1 MDEIKSAFER
11 AMERVG
17 EIGEP
22 SKEETLRWKYVP
34 EGYKLAVA
42 YFKEDINLAAE
53 LSRFKEEERPFV
65 AKGTM
70 EVLLRNITLPLNETA
85 QKNNRKAMEAIKAIK
100 RDKAAVENAYSK
112 MRRVFD
118 HHAQQG
124 EQQRK
129 QAYEALV
136 QDFQMKLREA
146 MQQQGLPRGTKINV
160 ETHPQFQ
167 EEWRRVLAHLDSQYN
182 TLLDEYKHEIEDVR

>member
-42 YFKEDINLAAE
+42 YFNEGINLAAE

-85 QKNNRKAMEAIKAIK
+85 KKNNRKAMEAIKAIK

-118 HHAQQG
+118 HHEQQG
-124 EQQRK
+124 EQQRR

>member
-42 YFKEDINLAAE
+42 YFNEDINLAAE

-85 QKNNRKAMEAIKAIK
+85 KKNNRKAMEAIKAIK

-118 HHAQQG
+118 HHEQQG
-124 EQQRK
+124 EQQRR

>member
-1 MDEIKSAFER
+1 MDDIKSAFER

-65 AKGTM
+65 AEGTM
-70 EVLLRNITLPLNETA
+70 EVLLRNITFPLNEA
-85 QKNNRKAMEAIKAIK
+85 AKKNNRKAMEAIKTIK

-112 MRRVFD
+112 LRRVFD

-124 EQQRK
+124 EQQRR

-136 QDFQMKLREA
+136 QDFQMKLSQA
-146 MQQQGLPRGTKINV
+146 IQQQGLPRGTKINA

-182 TLLDEYKHEIEDVR
+182 ALLDEYKHEIEDIR

>member
-1 MDEIKSAFER
+1 MDDIKSAFER

-53 LSRFKEEERPFV
+53 LGRFKEEERPFV
-65 AKGTM
+65 AEGTM
-70 EVLLRNITLPLNETA
+70 EVLLRNITFPLNEA
-85 QKNNRKAMEAIKAIK
+85 AKKNNRKAMEAIKTIK

-124 EQQRK
+124 EQQRR

-136 QDFQMKLREA
+136 QDFQMKLSQA
-146 MQQQGLPRGTKINV
+146 IQQQGLPRGTKINA

-182 TLLDEYKHEIEDVR
+182 ALLDEYKHEIEDIR

>member
-1 MDEIKSAFER
+1 MDDIKSAFER

-65 AKGTM
+65 AEGTM
-70 EVLLRNITLPLNETA
+70 EVLLRNITFPLNEA
-85 QKNNRKAMEAIKAIK
+85 AKKNNRKAMEAIKTIK

-124 EQQRK
+124 EQQRR

-136 QDFQMKLREA
+136 QDFQMKLSQA
-146 MQQQGLPRGTKINV
+146 IQQQGLPRGTKINA

-182 TLLDEYKHEIEDVR
+182 ALLDEYKHEIEDIR